1 MSKPFLGAA
10 MKRPSSYCSVVTRA
24 GAKIIASADKPASAI
39 AALHRH
45 AERDEAYEKEAG
57 QDRRRAA

>member
-10 MKRPSSYCSVVTRA
+10 IKRPTPDCYVVTRA
-24 GAKIIASADKPASAI
+24 GEKIVTSEDKPASAI

-45 AERDEAYEKEAG
+45 AERAETCGQEAG
-57 QDRRRAA
+57 RDRRRAA